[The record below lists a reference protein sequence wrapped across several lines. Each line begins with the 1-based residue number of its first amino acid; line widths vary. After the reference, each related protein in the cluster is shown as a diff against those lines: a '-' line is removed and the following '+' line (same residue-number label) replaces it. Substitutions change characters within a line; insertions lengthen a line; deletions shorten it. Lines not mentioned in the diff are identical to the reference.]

1 MDIKPMS
8 VSAANISSLGCGA
21 TVPTAFFPKD
31 IDRLRQI
38 QRRYAGQS
46 RFFIAGGLTNTLV
59 MNMAPDD
66 VMIFCG
72 GMRGIRV
79 HDDFITVRAGEKTAH
94 IADVARICGL
104 SGMEDL
110 CCIPG
115 TVGGGVMGNAGCF
128 DTAFADVVKSVRLFH
143 LDDGQQEELSAE
155 EIAFRYRYCN
165 LRKNVDFITEVTLKL
180 FPDGVAA
187 IGARMSDVRKRR
199 KQALP
204 AGKSLGS
211 VFKKLDDVG
220 CGYYLD
226 QLGIKGRR
234 IGGMQVSEKHAGII
248 VNRGDGTPEEYLAL
262 VELCESEIQKATGRK
277 PEREVVIFGRD
288 Q

>member
-1 MDIKPMS
+1 MNIKAMS

-21 TVPTAFFPKD
+21 TVPVAFFPKD
-31 IDRLRQI
+31 NDQLRQV
-38 QRRYAGQS
+38 QRRFVPRS
-46 RFFIAGGLTNTLV
+46 RFFIAGSLSNTLV
-59 MNMAPDD
+59 TELNPDD

-72 GMRGIRV
+72 AMRGIRV
-79 HDDFITVRAGEKTAH
+79 HDDCITVRAGEKTSH
-94 IADVARICGL
+94 VADVARICGL
-104 SGMEDL
+104 SGMEDM

-115 TVGGGVMGNAGCF
+115 TVGGGVMGNAGCY
-128 DTAFADVVKSVRLFH
+128 DTAFKDVVKSVRLFC
-143 LDDGQQEELSAE
+143 LDDGRQEELSAD

-180 FPDGVAA
+180 FPDDVAA
-187 IGARMSDVRKRR
+187 IGARMADVRKKR
-199 KQALP
+199 KQTLP

-211 VFKKLDDVG
+211 VFKKLDGVS

-226 QLGIKGRR
+226 ELGMKGRR

-248 VNRGDGTPEEYLAL
+248 VNRGDGTPEEYIAL
-262 VELCESEIQKATGRK
+262 VELCENEIRKVTGKK
-277 PEREVVIFGRD
+277 PEREVVIFGRN